1 MNYAKLYAVK
11 AKRPEVY
18 NCYTSIKN
26 QMSKKKGE
34 LDEFDTLYI
43 VYTAFI
49 CANPDSDMNFEE
61 FMEQVPPDNALVG
74 EMLLNLLSPSKKKEI
89 FQKRFKKRQ
98 QKLIQNLSC
107 PILNCGKSRTTMF
120 IM

>member
-1 MNYAKLYAVK
+1 MQTVFQMKLINGNTVNLTMNYAKLYAVK

-18 NCYTSIKN
+18 NRYTSIKN

-43 VYTAFI
+43 VYTAFV
-49 CANPDSDMNFEE
+49 CANPNSDMSFED

-89 FQKRFKKRQ
+89 FQKHSKKR
-98 QKLIQNLSC
+98 
-107 PILNCGKSRTTMF
+107 P
-120 IM
+120 

>member
-1 MNYAKLYAVK
+1 MQTVFQMKLINGNTVNLTMNYAKLYAVK

-18 NCYTSIKN
+18 NRYTSIKN

-43 VYTAFI
+43 VYTAFV
-49 CANPDSDMNFEE
+49 CANPDSDMSFEK

-89 FQKRFKKRQ
+89 FQKHSKKR
-98 QKLIQNLSC
+98 
-107 PILNCGKSRTTMF
+107 P
-120 IM
+120 

>member
-1 MNYAKLYAVK
+1 MQTVFQMKLISGNTVNLTMNYAKLYAVK

-18 NCYTSIKN
+18 NRYTSIKN

-43 VYTAFI
+43 VYTAFV
-49 CANPDSDMNFEE
+49 CANPNSDMSFEE

-89 FQKRFKKRQ
+89 FQKHSKKRQ
-98 QKLIQNLSC
+98 
-107 PILNCGKSRTTMF
+107 
-120 IM
+120 